1 MLVEPNRN
9 LKIAVVDDQNELS
22 ELYSKGIENLGY
34 PTPSFFY
41 DGTSIINA
49 LSRYHESYDVII
61 IDYQIP
67 EMSGIEAA
75 EIILRFKSDT
85 RIIIATGNDLVK
97 LEATGTGLSFLP
109 KPFSMDQLTECLESS
124 EPDRCEIRNR
134 PAVSPE

>member
-9 LKIAVVDDQNELS
+9 LRIAVVDDQNELS

-41 DGTSIINA
+41 NGTSMVKA
-49 LSRYHESYDVII
+49 LSRDHQSYDVII

-75 EIILRFKSDT
+75 KIIQRYKSDT
-85 RIIIATGNDLVK
+85 RIIIATANDLVK
-97 LEATGTGLSFLP
+97 LEAIGAGLSFLP
-109 KPFSMDQLTECLESS
+109 KPFSMEQLTECLESS
-124 EPDRCEIRNR
+124 GPDRCKIRNR
-134 PAVSPE
+134 PVA